1 MTYQLPGSK
10 ATPDVESP
18 QPETGSPQPT
28 PTPVLVTERGVVFS
42 TAAPLSVLPA
52 TKHRR
57 RPSAILVAT
66 IRRTFNPFPEPR
78 PHYPRRERDYFQAAR
93 MSRAMGRL

>member
-18 QPETGSPQPT
+18 QPETGSPQSC
-28 PTPVLVTERGVVFS
+28 PTPVLVTEREVVFS
-42 TAAPLSVLPA
+42 TAAALSVLPA

-57 RPSAILVAT
+57 RPSATLVAT
-66 IRRTFNPFPEPR
+66 VRRIVNTVPEPR
-78 PHYPRRERDYFQAAR
+78 PHYPRREPDYFQAAR
-93 MSRAMGRL
+93 MSRAMDRP

>member
-28 PTPVLVTERGVVFS
+28 PT
-42 TAAPLSVLPA
+42 PLSVLPA